1 MTTDH
6 VTQVLLFPGGPRPHP
21 VTGGAKGEGQLPRAQ
36 KARWHR
42 TAVPKIFE
50 GRNINDSVY
59 FRDLCREKNLG
70 RISLFL
76 PPGALNPSC
85 ALLLLTDNETKRWT
99 RICHDE
105 LFTEGHSLSPSS
117 FSCYDLGLHARL
129 HSVVEHSNSGKKV
142 SIRFDSAI

>member
-1 MTTDH
+1 
-6 VTQVLLFPGGPRPHP
+6 
-21 VTGGAKGEGQLPRAQ
+21 LPRAQ
-36 KARWHR
+36 KARRHR

-59 FRDLCREKNLG
+59 FRDLCREK
-70 RISLFL
+70 IW
-76 PPGALNPSC
+76 GAFHCFCPRCTNRPTGHRRTCTKRLTIATTHTHTPC

-117 FSCYDLGLHARL
+117 FSCYDLGLYAWL
-129 HSVVEHSNSGKKV
+129 HSVVEHSNSGKKSFD
-142 SIRFDSAI
+142 SIRFGSLINLPLVH